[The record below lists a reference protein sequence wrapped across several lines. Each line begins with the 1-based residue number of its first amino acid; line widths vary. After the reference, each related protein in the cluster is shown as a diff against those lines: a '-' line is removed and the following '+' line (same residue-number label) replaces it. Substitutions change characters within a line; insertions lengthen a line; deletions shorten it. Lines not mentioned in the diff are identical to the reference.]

1 MSTQA
6 LNNSLIA
13 IDKGLSTTQVTFVSD
28 FIGMH
33 ANAWPVNGASYYNNG
48 NVSSS
53 PLSIPF
59 KMFRTHDSQWGTVYN
74 HNPSIGVYNFTNA
87 TTIYNYIYSNGLSLL
102 VTIYGTPLYNA
113 TAVNVGS
120 FIGTFSN
127 SWQVAIRYKIAT
139 LGTTNWSALGWTTA
153 NSATSISTPAV
164 GDVFIPTSA
173 GTYVVGCGTAY
184 AFDGYSGAGGE
195 SAPVNMLYWVNYC
208 VALATQFP
216 NVIHYEIWN
225 EPVFNEGMTPQQLA
239 VMVRL
244 ANQAIKSVNPNA
256 KIHSPPQPD
265 ILYNTT
271 TTPAATDEVNLLITS
286 AQGYSYLG
294 NDGTGTRMIDWVD
307 IIDIHV
313 YAVDISTVYANMLGF
328 KYWLNYNGI
337 SNSIPMWFTEFGDF
351 YYNSYGLGTPTC
363 NVGDSVITGMT
374 LGINDIQDEYIYD
387 IYSNV
392 VGYIQSNNNT
402 TITLSA
408 PALIALTGTAYIHT
422 RAERI
427 GYVSRYILNCYASGA
442 AKVFYYTYDHLSM
455 GFNFDY
461 YQLGNASATNCTF
474 INNQMT
480 VSGVTGVFKPGQ
492 LLSGGSLP
500 NNSIYITYQVSGTTG
515 GAGIYAVNISQGVI
529 SVPFNIAAS
538 SNPISAATASSCTC
552 SGTTLA
558 ISGTITGSFQV
569 GQYING
575 SGIGFNQYYIV
586 NQLSGTTGLAG
597 QYQINN
603 SLSIT
608 VPIGI
613 VSSLTT
619 TLICINSNLN
629 YAIGRTLAFV
639 KEIPYAFHNKN
650 KQITQYWFTDGTIL
664 QI

>member
-1 MSTQA
+1 MSTQI
-6 LNNSLIA
+6 LNNSLVN
-13 IDKGLSTTQVTFVSD
+13 IDKGLSTTQVTFPND
-28 FIGMH
+28 FIGIH
-33 ANAWPVNGASYYNNG
+33 ANAWPINGASYYNNG

-59 KMFRTHDSQWGTVYN
+59 KMFRTHDSQWGAVYD
-74 HNPSIGVYNFTNA
+74 HNPSVGVYNFTNA
-87 TTIYNYIYSNGLSLL
+87 ISIYNYIYNNGLSLL
-102 VTIYGTPLYNA
+102 VTLYGTPFYNA

-120 FIGTFSN
+120 FISG
-127 SWQVAIRYKIAT
+127 RMYKIAT
-139 LGTTNWSALGWTTA
+139 LGNTNWTTLGWTTA
-153 NSATSISTPAV
+153 NSATSISTPAI
-164 GDVFIPTSA
+164 GDNFAPTSS
-173 GTYVVGCGTAY
+173 GTYVIGCGTAY
-184 AFDGYSGAGGE
+184 AYDGYSAPGGE
-195 SAPVNMLYWVNYC
+195 SSPVNMLYWINYC
-208 VALATQFP
+208 IALATQFP

-225 EPVFNEGMTPQQLA
+225 EPVFNESMTQQQLA

-244 ANQAIKSVNPNA
+244 ANQAIKSVNSNA

-265 ILYNTT
+265 IIYSITSI
-271 TTPAATDEVNLLITS
+271 PSAADEINFLSAS

-313 YAVDISTVYANMLGF
+313 YAVDISTIYNNMLGF
-328 KYWLNYNGI
+328 KYWLTYNGI
-337 SNSIPMWFTEFGDF
+337 SSSMPIWFTEFGDF
-351 YYNSYGLGTPTC
+351 YYNSSGLGTPTC
-363 NVGDSVITGMT
+363 NVGDTTISGMT
-374 LGINDIQDEYIYD
+374 VGINDIQDEYIYD
-387 IYSNV
+387 VYGNT

-402 TITLSA
+402 LVTLSA
-408 PALIALTGTAYIHT
+408 PALISLSGTAYIHS

-427 GYVSRYILNCYASGA
+427 GYVSRYILNCYAAGA

-461 YQLGNASATNCTF
+461 HQLGNASATNCTF

-480 VSGVTGVFKPGQ
+480 VSGVTGTFKPGQ
-492 LLSGGSLP
+492 LLYGGTLL
-500 NNSIYITYQVSGTTG
+500 NNSIYITYQVSGTVG
-515 GAGIYAVNISQGVI
+515 GAGVYAVNISQGII
-529 SVPFNIAAS
+529 SNPFSITTS

-552 SGTTLA
+552 TGTTLT
-558 ISGTITGSFQV
+558 IGGSITGSFQI

-586 NQLSGTTGLAG
+586 SQLSGTSGLAG
-597 QYQINN
+597 QYEINN
-603 SLSIT
+603 SLTISIP
-608 VPIGI
+608 VGI
-613 VSSLTT
+613 ISSLTT
-619 TLICINSNLN
+619 TLLCINSNLN